1 MLVDRHFFFRAIQ
14 EINKELIKNIKEFL
28 IDITTALRKFF
39 DQEALV
45 YWELKGY
52 YHVQENILDV
62 KLASRDLQCL
72 ELLIKEHTNDE
83 ELIPYLKKIRNQF
96 TFIMCK

>member
-14 EINKELIKNIKEFL
+14 EINKELIKNINEFL

-52 YHVQENILDV
+52 YNVQENILDV
-62 KLASRDLQCL
+62 KLASRD
-72 ELLIKEHTNDE
+72 
-83 ELIPYLKKIRNQF
+83 
-96 TFIMCK
+96 

>member
-28 IDITTALRKFF
+28 IDITTALHKFF

-52 YHVQENILDV
+52 YNVQENI
-62 KLASRDLQCL
+62 QCL

-96 TFIMCK
+96 TCIMCKCNCVFS